1 MSNRDARRLA
11 EALVPIA
18 RLMRRHMHTKTIK
31 PALSHMEWHA
41 LSAVWEAD
49 RPLLRDISRSLSLT
63 PSSASVLVNG
73 LVKRGLL
80 SRALD
85 PKDRRAGPLSI
96 TAKGRAVLEQKF
108 EYMAEGLHIMTKTMP
123 ARDRE
128 NLIRLLVSLTKS
140 VA

>member
-1 MSNRDARRLA
+1 
-11 EALVPIA
+11 
-18 RLMRRHMHTKTIK
+18 
-31 PALSHMEWHA
+31 MEWHA